1 MPPGPG
7 GSMNQGEQTLLVTRP
22 TRLLSLGYYVLM
34 AFVWA
39 IAGAFLLDLV
49 PFVRGI
55 TIPVLG
61 WSLERFAAVVFF
73 VFGLIS
79 LLYAELVRK
88 STRYIITDVKVIR
101 EEGILSKRTAMV
113 PYSHLERVEVTQ
125 SLLQRILRIGTVVVD
140 TGDDSISI
148 DMVPKPSEIQRIL
161 SQRMGRRP
169 TEQASTDSRG
179 RVQ

>member
-1 MPPGPG
+1 
-7 GSMNQGEQTLLVTRP
+7 MNQGEQTLLVTRP

-34 AFVWA
+34 AFLWA
-39 IAGAFLLDLV
+39 IGAAFLLDLV
-49 PFVRGI
+49 PFVPEAI

-61 WSLERFAAVVFF
+61 WSLETFAAVVFF

-169 TEQASTDSRG
+169 TEQASADSRG

>member
-1 MPPGPG
+1 
-7 GSMNQGEQTLLVTRP
+7 MNQGEQTLLVTRP

-61 WSLERFAAVVFF
+61 SLERFAAVVFF

-101 EEGILSKRTAMV
+101 EEGILSKKTAMV

-140 TGDDSISI
+140 TGDDSILI

-169 TEQASTDSRG
+169 TEQASADSRG

>member
-1 MPPGPG
+1 
-7 GSMNQGEQTLLVTRP
+7 MNQGEQTLLVTRP

-34 AFVWA
+34 AFLWA
-39 IAGAFLLDLV
+39 IAGAFLLDFV
-49 PFVRGI
+49 PFVPEAI

-61 WSLERFAAVVFF
+61 WSLETFAAVVFF

-169 TEQASTDSRG
+169 TEQASAESRG

>member
-1 MPPGPG
+1 
-7 GSMNQGEQTLLVTRP
+7 MNQGEQTLLVTRP

-34 AFVWA
+34 VFLWA
-39 IAGAFLLDLV
+39 IAGAFLLDFV
-49 PFVRGI
+49 PFVPEAI

-61 WSLERFAAVVFF
+61 WSLETFAAVVFF
-73 VFGLIS
+73 VFGLIA
-79 LLYAELVRK
+79 LLYAELVRR

-169 TEQASTDSRG
+169 TEQASADSRG

>member
-1 MPPGPG
+1 
-7 GSMNQGEQTLLVTRP
+7 MNQGEQTLLVTRP

-34 AFVWA
+34 VFVWA
-39 IAGAFLLDLV
+39 IAGAFLLDFV
-49 PFVRGI
+49 PFVPEGI

-61 WSLERFAAVVFF
+61 WSLETFAAVVFF

-169 TEQASTDSRG
+169 TEQASADSRG

>member
-1 MPPGPG
+1 M
-7 GSMNQGEQTLLVTRP
+7 QHGEETLLVTRP
-22 TRLLSLGYYVLM
+22 TRLLSLGYYVLTL
-34 AFVWA
+34 FVWG

-49 PFVRGI
+49 PYVPEGVRVPG
-55 TIPVLG
+55 LG
-61 WSLERFAAVVFF
+61 WSLETFAAVVFF
-73 VFGLIS
+73 VFGLVS

-88 STRYIITDVKVIR
+88 STRYVITDVKVIR

-113 PYSHLERVEVTQ
+113 PYSHLERVDVTQ
-125 SLLQRILRIGTVVVD
+125 SVLQRILRIGTVVVD

-169 TEQASTDSRG
+169 TEAATGSAG
-179 RVQ
+179 RPQ

>member
-1 MPPGPG
+1 
-7 GSMNQGEQTLLVTRP
+7 MNQGEQTLLVTRP

-49 PFVRGI
+49 PFVPEGI

-61 WSLERFAAVVFF
+61 WSLETFAAVVFF

-113 PYSHLERVEVTQ
+113 PYSHLERVQVTQ

-169 TEQASTDSRG
+169 TEQASADARG

>member
-1 MPPGPG
+1 
-7 GSMNQGEQTLLVTRP
+7 MNQGEQTLLVTRP

-34 AFVWA
+34 AFLWA
-39 IAGAFLLDLV
+39 IGAAFLLDLV
-49 PFVRGI
+49 PFVPEGI

-61 WSLERFAAVVFF
+61 PLETFAAVVFF
-73 VFGLIS
+73 VFGLIA

-88 STRYIITDVKVIR
+88 STRYVITDVKVIR

-169 TEQASTDSRG
+169 TEQASALSRG